1 MATISGSNI
10 VPLELGTEL
19 PKCLDGTLYVGIIGD
34 KFKMWSKDDK
44 VRTSGKFGHI
54 MHGDDALREYLKD
67 NGDVPGLRIFK
78 LVQCGEV
85 AKEELS

>member
-10 VPLELGTEL
+10 VSLELGTKL
-19 PKCLDGTLYVGIIGD
+19 PECLEGTIYVGVVGD

-44 VRTSGKFGHI
+44 VRTSSRFGHI
-54 MHGDDALREYLKD
+54 MHGDDALKEYLKD
-67 NGDVPGLRIFK
+67 NGDVPGLRVFK

-85 AKEELS
+85 AKESIL